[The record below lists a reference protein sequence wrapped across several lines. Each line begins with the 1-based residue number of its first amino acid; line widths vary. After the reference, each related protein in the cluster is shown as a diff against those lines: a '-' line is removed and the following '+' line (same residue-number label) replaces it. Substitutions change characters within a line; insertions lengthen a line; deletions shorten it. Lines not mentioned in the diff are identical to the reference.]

1 MANSKSP
8 AHRRY
13 TWRIFVAMVGYVLTL
28 LLADFLIDKQGITG
42 PLAFLAALIPGLCV
56 ASVFW
61 ALARLLVEERDEY
74 LRNLLVRQLLFASG
88 FTLTIATIWGFLE
101 SFGLVGHVDAF
112 YIAVLFFIGQGL
124 GAVVNK
130 LTLGDSGGGC

>member
-1 MANSKSP
+1 MALPRSP

-13 TWRIFVAMVGYVLTL
+13 IWRIFVAMTGYVLSL
-28 LLADFLIDKQGITG
+28 LLADFLIDKQGVTG
-42 PLAFLAALIPGLCV
+42 AVAFLAALVPGLCV

-61 ALARLLVEERDEY
+61 ALGRLLVEERDEY
-74 LRNLLVRQLLFASG
+74 LRSLLVRQLLFASG
-88 FTLTIATIWGFLE
+88 FTLAIATIWGFLE
-101 SFGLVGHVDAF
+101 NFELVGHVDAF
-112 YIAVLFFIGQGL
+112 YIAVLFFVGQGL

>member
-1 MANSKSP
+1 MTSSKSP
-8 AHRRY
+8 AQRRY

-28 LLADFLIDKQGITG
+28 LLADFLIDRQGITG
-42 PLAFLAALIPGLCV
+42 PLAFVVALVPGLCV
-56 ASVFW
+56 ASIFW
-61 ALARLLVEERDEY
+61 ALGRLLVEERDEY

-101 SFGLVGHVDAF
+101 NFGLVGHVDAF

-130 LTLGDSGGGC
+130 LTLGDTGGGC